1 VAIISLPE
9 SLASANGVAPEGGCM
24 PAGAALSGIS
34 RLPAKTAFGRQFL
47 TELRIDICRDIDT
60 LYRHRGSRAVD
71 KRDARAVME
80 QHGWLSRRPLHFR
93 EDVIKRSRLK
103 RFAAG
108 ESLYMAG
115 DGPAGMFGLISGQ
128 MRVRVPPADTIISI
142 IKPGQWVGDATC
154 FMRQTRWV
162 SVTAGSPLHVLH
174 LSQADFDEMI
184 GDAENCRH
192 FAINTAESLAEAITV
207 VANLTQPD
215 SEVRVAQRLLTFMGV
230 HAEARFQA
238 LAVSQADL
246 ATMCG
251 LSRQTLSKV
260 LAGLVARGIIALH
273 YRRIEI
279 IDPAALRNLAIH
291 DERVWR

>member
-1 VAIISLPE
+1 
-9 SLASANGVAPEGGCM
+9 M
-24 PAGAALSGIS
+24 
-34 RLPAKTAFGRQFL
+34 
-47 TELRIDICRDIDT
+47 
-60 LYRHRGSRAVD
+60 VD
-71 KRDARAVME
+71 KNEALQVMSR
-80 QHGWLSRRPLHFR
+80 HGWLSRRPMLFR
-93 EDVIKRSRLK
+93 EEIVRRSRLK
-103 RFAAG
+103 SYTAG
-108 ESLYMAG
+108 ESLYNAG
-115 DGPAGMFGLISGQ
+115 DGHAGMFGLIRGQ
-128 MRVRVPPADTIISI
+128 MLIRVPPADTIISVAS
-142 IKPGQWVGDATC
+142 PGQWAGDATC
-154 FMRQTRWV
+154 FMREARWV
-162 SVTAGSPLHVLH
+162 SLTAGSALHVLH
-174 LSQADFDEMI
+174 LSQADFDDMI
-184 GDAENCRH
+184 RDAENCRH

-230 HAEARFQA
+230 HAEARVRA

-279 IDPAALRNLAIH
+279 IDPAALQNLAIH